1 MNTTT
6 TTIPTPAGPLTIV
19 ATGSG
24 AVRAAG
30 FTGDAADLLPP
41 GTPAPAPRPDLGA
54 ISDAVRAYLAGDL
67 TAIDEIPVA
76 QPGGD
81 FGDACEPEQR
91 PFLAQAW
98 QALRES
104 KPGEPLTYTGLA
116 LRAGR
121 PAAVRAAANACA
133 RNAAALFVPCH
144 RVVRTDGGLGGY
156 RWGTGVKRWLLDH
169 EQRH

>member
-1 MNTTT
+1 MNTPT
-6 TTIPTPAGPLTIV
+6 TTIATPAGPLTIV
-19 ATGSG
+19 TTDSG

-30 FTGDAADLLPP
+30 FTGNATDLLPP
-41 GTPAPAPRPDLGA
+41 GTPVPAPRPDLGA

-76 QPGGD
+76 QPGTGL
-81 FGDACEPEQR
+81 
-91 PFLAQAW
+91 LALAW

-169 EQRH
+169 EQRT